1 MMVKNLFINLLCAFL
16 MVGANIFLKMV
27 LADKGFS
34 WRGSVVGLGK
44 DLLQLL
50 SFPLIWAGILLF
62 VAANVLWLM
71 ILATQKLA
79 IAYPLQIALVFLFST
94 TASVFVFSERLT
106 ALSVVGLVL
115 VVCGMF
121 LITKG

>member
-1 MMVKNLFINLLCAFL
+1 MFKNLFINLLCAFL
-16 MVGANIFLKMV
+16 MVGANIFLKIV

-71 ILATQKLA
+71 ILATQKLG

-94 TASVFVFSERLT
+94 TASVFVFSEKLT
-106 ALSVVGLVL
+106 AISVVGLVL

-121 LITKG
+121 IITKG

>member
-1 MMVKNLFINLLCAFL
+1 MFKNLFINLLCAFL

-71 ILATQKLA
+71 ILATQKLG

>member
-1 MMVKNLFINLLCAFL
+1 MA
-16 MVGANIFLKMV
+16 

>member
-1 MMVKNLFINLLCAFL
+1 MFKNLFINLLCAFL

-106 ALSVVGLVL
+106 TLSVVGLVL

>member
-1 MMVKNLFINLLCAFL
+1 MFKNLFINLLCAFL
-16 MVGANIFLKMV
+16 MVGANIFLKMA